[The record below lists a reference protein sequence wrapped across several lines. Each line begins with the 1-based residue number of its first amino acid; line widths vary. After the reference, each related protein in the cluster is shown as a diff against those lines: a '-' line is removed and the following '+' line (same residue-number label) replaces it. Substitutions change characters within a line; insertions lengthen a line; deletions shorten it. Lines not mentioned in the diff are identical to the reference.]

1 VRPATGPPSRRRV
14 YPPGSFAMA
23 IEKIAIIT
31 GGGDCGG
38 LNAVIKGAAMMAHKK
53 GIKSYVIPNGY
64 AGLYNLVN
72 MDTLVQLTPE
82 RLDPVSVGMA
92 GSEAGHSRVKIAKIK
107 DPNKYDTVKA
117 GLQKFGIDAL
127 VISGGDDTGT
137 IMLDLIKN
145 GIKCIHAPKT
155 MDLDLMSYSVG
166 ADSTINRIREF
177 VRDLSTTGRTHNR
190 ILVVEVFGRYA
201 GHTAFRGGIA
211 AGADAILIPEVPV
224 DFDLLWADIRTKYFG
239 RVADSDVKA
248 GTYIIVVSE
257 GLKDASGSELVDKN
271 VPPDSSDHFKLAGAG
286 KYVRQELELRMKA
299 DPTVAEQMKAHKMY
313 VKGVYEEPE
322 IRTVVP
328 EHLVRCGFTSSYD
341 VKFGHEVGAGAVLLL
356 AEGIQGVTVTNIDA
370 GVVKYM
376 NTEEAI
382 VQRHVNLTEVA
393 LYEQLGYC
401 FGHPPPAFAPTFE
414 RQSGPIRRIYK

>member
-1 VRPATGPPSRRRV
+1 
-14 YPPGSFAMA
+14 MA

-155 MDLDLMSYSVG
+155 L
-166 ADSTINRIREF
+166 A
-177 VRDLSTTGRTHNR
+177 
-190 ILVVEVFGRYA
+190 
-201 GHTAFRGGIA
+201 RGW
-211 AGADAILIPEVPV
+211 D
-224 DFDLLWADIRTKYFG
+224 
-239 RVADSDVKA
+239 
-248 GTYIIVVSE
+248 
-257 GLKDASGSELVDKN
+257 
-271 VPPDSSDHFKLAGAG
+271 
-286 KYVRQELELRMKA
+286 RMK
-299 DPTVAEQMKAHKMY
+299 K
-313 VKGVYEEPE
+313 
-322 IRTVVP
+322 IR
-328 EHLVRCGFTSSYD
+328 F
-341 VKFGHEVGAGAVLLL
+341 K
-356 AEGIQGVTVTNIDA
+356 
-370 GVVKYM
+370 
-376 NTEEAI
+376 
-382 VQRHVNLTEVA
+382 
-393 LYEQLGYC
+393 
-401 FGHPPPAFAPTFE
+401 
-414 RQSGPIRRIYK
+414 